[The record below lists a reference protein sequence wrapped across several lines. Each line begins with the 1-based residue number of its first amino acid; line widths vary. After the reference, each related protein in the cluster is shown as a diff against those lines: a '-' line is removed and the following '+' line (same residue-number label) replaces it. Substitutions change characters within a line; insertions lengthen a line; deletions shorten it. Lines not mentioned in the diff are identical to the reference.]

1 MQLTDLLT
9 EYKEPVLEKWFD
21 LIVETYPGLSSLF
34 LKKKHQFGNPVG
46 VNARAAINDLYGE
59 LISGDLGDEASAMLE
74 PLVRIRAV
82 QDFSPGQ
89 AVGVV
94 FYVKY
99 AVRDVLREQLGDKRL
114 LEELLAFET
123 RVDRL
128 ALLAF
133 DAFARC
139 REKVYEMRLEDHK
152 RRFSGILRRTKILC
166 GIPGEDPGV
175 ND

>member
-1 MQLTDLLT
+1 MQLTDLLA
-9 EYKEPVLEKWFD
+9 ENKDAIIEKWFD
-21 LIVETYPGLSSLF
+21 LVVETYPGLSSLF
-34 LKKKHQFGNPVG
+34 LKKKHQFGNPAG
-46 VNARAAINDLYGE
+46 VKTRAAIDALFQELLDGE
-59 LISGDLGDEASAMLE
+59 LGEEAAGHVDAI
-74 PLVRIRAV
+74 VRIRAV

-99 AVRDVLREQLGDKRL
+99 AVRDVLREQLGDKGL
-114 LEELLAFET
+114 LRELLAFET

-133 DAFARC
+133 DAFAKC
-139 REKVYEMRLEDHK
+139 REQVYEMRLEDHK
-152 RRFSGILRRTKILC
+152 RRFSGLLRRTKFLS

>member
-1 MQLTDLLT
+1 MRLTDLLA
-9 EYKEPVLEKWFD
+9 ENRKPILEKWFD
-21 LIVETYPGLSSLF
+21 LVVETYPGLSSVF

-46 VNARAAINDLYGE
+46 VNIHAAIDDVFGE
-59 LISGDLGDEASAMLE
+59 LLSGDLGDETSAMLE

-99 AVRDVLREQLGDKRL
+99 AVRDVLRGQLGDKGL
-114 LEELLAFET
+114 LKELLDFET

-133 DAFARC
+133 DAYAKC

-152 RRFSGILRRTKILC
+152 RRFSGLLRRTKILD
-166 GIPGEDPGV
+166 GIPGEDSGV